1 MTVDSRK
8 VPGCG
13 QRLSPDVWQELCGL
27 GVERRFRAGS
37 TILRQGALGTHLL
50 ALTDGLVKVVRRE
63 ESGESTLL
71 AFRGPGDLLGE
82 VAVFDHQ
89 VRIAD
94 VIALRPCKAVT
105 LEAERFRAFVE
116 RRGLVMELMQQTLA
130 RLRESDLR
138 HAELQRLS
146 IPTRLARSL
155 VRLADLMGPVPVSD
169 DGPLRLTGLTQEEL
183 AQAIGVTRNAIVG
196 SLHELRQAGAVDTA
210 RRVITIRDMDTLR
223 SWAAGTK
230 KL

>member
-1 MTVDSRK
+1 MTVDPGE
-8 VPGCG
+8 VPGPG
-13 QRLSPDVWQELCGL
+13 QRLSPDVWRELCGL
-27 GVERRFRAGS
+27 GVERRFWAGS
-37 TILRQGALGTHLL
+37 TMLRQGASGTHLL

-105 LEAERFRAFVE
+105 LEAERFRAFVQQ
-116 RRGLVMELMQQTLA
+116 RGLVMELMQQTLA
-130 RLRESDLR
+130 RLREADLR
-138 HAELQRLS
+138 HAELQRLP

-155 VRLADLMGPVPVSD
+155 VRLADLMGPVPVG

-183 AQAIGVTRNAIVG
+183 AQAIGVTRNAVVG
-196 SLHELRQAGAVDTA
+196 SLHELRQAGAVETG
-210 RRVITIRDMDTLR
+210 RRVIGICDMDTLR
-223 SWAAGTK
+223 AWAAGIENM
-230 KL
+230 